1 MSRERDEGSSTIT
14 KVKKNNNNGSFL
26 SIFMD
31 ADRLDMF
38 LMVLGFIGAMAD
50 GFSTPL
56 LTLVMARLMNTVGN
70 ASNLTTDEFTHKL
83 YYVTLSTFFSL
94 CMFLSWEIN
103 SLYYNT
109 CAYNKMY

>member
-26 SIFMD
+26 SIFMH

-94 CMFLSWEIN
+94 CMFLS